1 MILAET
7 THGRSAYSA
16 NITVQAGTPAQPPGP
31 MPDQE
36 INDWDVF
43 YQLLLS
49 SKLNQH
55 GGEFVV
61 IHQGKI
67 VANGADPALH
77 RVIPSSFFAMNA
89 SPDGSTY
96 VVAVATV

>member
-1 MILAET
+1 MADQPS
-7 THGRSAYSA
+7 SAS
-16 NITVQAGTPAQPPGP
+16 ITVQAGTPAQPPGP

-67 VANGADPALH
+67 VAHGADPEELRKMTAQQLK
-77 RVIPSSFFAMNA
+77 I
-89 SPDGSTY
+89 GSTNL
-96 VVAVATV
+96 VVAFVDNQECVTVD